1 MKEKKEAFARLLTI
15 MDELRE
21 KCPWDKKQTLQSL
34 RALSIEELYEL
45 SDALLQENPDEIKK
59 ELGDLFLH
67 LVFYCK
73 IAEEKNWFDV
83 SNVLNSVC
91 EKLIHRHPHIYG
103 NVEVKDEEEVK
114 RNWEALKLQE
124 GAKSV
129 LAGVPKGLPALVK
142 AWRVQEKARGIGF
155 DWPDNVGP
163 RLKVEEEWK
172 EFGDALQSGNTEDAE
187 MEFGDLMFSMINLAR
202 HYGINPDD
210 ALEKSTGK
218 FVKRFQKMEEIAEN
232 RGLKTLQG
240 LNLEALDELWESAK
254 SQTN

>member
-1 MKEKKEAFARLLTI
+1 
-15 MDELRE
+15 
-21 KCPWDKKQTLQSL
+21 
-34 RALSIEELYEL
+34 
-45 SDALLQENPDEIKK
+45 
-59 ELGDLFLH
+59 
-67 LVFYCK
+67 VFYCK